1 MQEKS
6 VDWEW
11 WDSAVRWWRNLSGR
25 LEYQEP
31 RHELLQGTGHHLLCQ
46 ERVGSNGPDGN
57 REEAGEHR
65 TQQW

>member
-31 RHELLQGTGHHLLCQ
+31 KDESRQNLLRQK
-46 ERVGSNGPDGN
+46 RVGSSVPDGN

-65 TQQW
+65 TQQG